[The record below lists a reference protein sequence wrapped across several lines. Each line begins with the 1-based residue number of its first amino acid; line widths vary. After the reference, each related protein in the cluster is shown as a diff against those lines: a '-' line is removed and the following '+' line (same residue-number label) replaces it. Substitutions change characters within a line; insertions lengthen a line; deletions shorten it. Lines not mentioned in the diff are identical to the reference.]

1 MRQKIKSLVFCL
13 VGLWV
18 AIPTAQ
24 SALVD
29 IHNVLTTSSV
39 CPLSPPSNVTVTNIT
54 TTTADVSW
62 SAVAGAVMYRV
73 QPYDATSAIFLPEEI
88 TSSTSITLDGLTPG
102 HEIEVCV
109 SAYSC
114 WEGEGGDENCAEF
127 MTETIIITDIIFDR
141 LNCTPSSHGSS
152 NSVAVINLPKA
163 PQQGGAVSAAKVL
176 VCRDNIAECAIN
188 LVEFEMYADCFGQIQ
203 FSPTS
208 ELDEDIRRT
217 PDLATTCSE
226 ITYEYAENKSLY
238 FWVGEV
244 TEVISQSG
252 TSYDVKIALNN
263 NIHDG
268 HIMHCMQDLE
278 VERCVGNPQLTEASG
293 KKIWLASEKHRVAE
307 EYLHTTPNPFS
318 NGLQAQYY
326 LVKAGPA
333 TLSLLDLN
341 GRVLRQA
348 RQETATAGQHFAE
361 FADLEN
367 LPSGIYLFK
376 LQTDYQQQTVLVVK
390 HP

>member
-1 MRQKIKSLVFCL
+1 MRQKIKSLIFCIL
-13 VGLWV
+13 GFLI

-29 IHNVLTTSSV
+29 IHNVLTTSSI
-39 CPLSPPSNVTVTNIT
+39 CPLSPPSSVTVTNIT

-88 TSSTSITLDGLTPG
+88 TASTSITLDGLTPG
-102 HEIEVCV
+102 HKIEVCV

-127 MTETIIITDIIFDR
+127 TTETIIITDIIFDR
-141 LNCTPSSHGSS
+141 LNCTPSPHGSS
-152 NSVAVINLPKA
+152 NSVAVINLPIA
-163 PQQGGAVSAAKVL
+163 PKEGGSVSAAKVL
-176 VCRDNIAECAIN
+176 VCRDNLAECAIN
-188 LVEFEMYADCFGQIQ
+188 LIEFEIYADCYGQIQ
-203 FSPTS
+203 FSQTS
-208 ELDEDIRRT
+208 GLDEGIRRI
-217 PDLATTCSE
+217 PEPATTCSRV
-226 ITYEYAENKSLY
+226 TYEYSEINSLY

-244 TEVISQSG
+244 TEVG
-252 TSYDVKIALNN
+252 TSYDVKITLNN
-263 NIHDG
+263 SIQDG
-268 HIMHCMQDLE
+268 HIRHCMQNLE
-278 VERCVGNPQLTEASG
+278 VEGCEENLLPLAEDGR
-293 KKIWLASEKHRVAE
+293 KKFWLASEKHRVAE

-326 LVKAGPA
+326 LAKAGPA

-341 GRVLRQA
+341 GHVLHAIQKGPD
-348 RQETATAGQHFAE
+348 TPAGRHFAA
-361 FADLEN
+361 FTDLDN
-367 LPSGIYLFK
+367 LPSGIYLLQ

-390 HP
+390 QP

>member
-1 MRQKIKSLVFCL
+1 MRQKIKSLIFCL
-13 VGLWV
+13 IGLLI

-88 TSSTSITLDGLTPG
+88 TSSTSITLDGMEPG
-102 HEIEVCV
+102 HVIEVCV

-127 MTETIIITDIIFDR
+127 TTETIIITDIIFDR

-163 PQQGGAVSAAKVL
+163 PEEGGSVSAAKVL
-176 VCRDNIAECAIN
+176 VCRDNIAECAAD

-203 FSPTS
+203 FFQTS
-208 ELDEDIRRT
+208 SLDQDIKRT
-217 PDLATTCSE
+217 PPLATTCSQVNF
-226 ITYEYAENKSLY
+226 EYKETNDLY
-238 FWVGEV
+238 FMVGEV
-244 TEVISQSG
+244 TEINTQLG
-252 TSYDVKIALNN
+252 ISYDVKISLDNSIRN
-263 NIHDG
+263 G
-268 HIMHCMQDLE
+268 HIWHCMQNLE
-278 VERCVGNPQLTEASG
+278 VDGCGENLSESGG
-293 KKIWLASEKHRVAE
+293 KKIWLAPEKYRVAAE
-307 EYLHTTPNPFS
+307 ALHSNPSPFS
-318 NGLQAQYY
+318 NGFQATYY
-326 LVKAGPA
+326 LAKAGPA

-341 GRVLRQA
+341 GRVLHAIQ
-348 RQETATAGQHFAE
+348 QGPDTPAGQHFAA
-361 FADLEN
+361 FTDLDN
-367 LPSGIYLFK
+367 LPSGIYLLQ

-390 HP
+390 QP